1 MKTVNKK
8 KDYTTNSKH
17 IEIVSISRN
26 WSKFQSFLHNSKR
39 NHYQNFSPEHKQ
51 NMPKTWEGTKP
62 IISINTTK
70 NKSINCL
77 KVNNTEGTDPFVL
90 SSSFKRFSTTIAKK
104 VESSI
109 VHIEILYNNQYGFRY
124 NHSAIHALIDITE
137 KIRNAL
143 DKKCYASGVFT
154 DLEKAFEPY
163 YSAREIEILWCQRKN
178 K

>member
-62 IISINTTK
+62 IVSINTTK

-124 NHSAIHALIDITE
+124 NHSAIHALIHITE

-154 DLEKAFEPY
+154 DLEKVFEPY

-178 K
+178 N